1 MKFNFTKQVFENES
15 VRIELRPSLAD
26 GFAKFFSSGL
36 KLTQTQLI
44 QAQKKDVEDA
54 MASFTEDQ
62 RWFSE
67 NAPNEYFKKN
77 LLKIERIDEDF
88 DIDLAESD
96 LDFFFDFMIENDE
109 NFCKFWGEYI
119 VKAENVKKKS
129 ETIKKSIKLDSEK
142 RIVKPAS
149 KTIKKTL

>member
-44 QAQKKDVEDA
+44 QAQKKEAEEA

-77 LLKIERIDEDF
+77 LLKIERIDEEF

-109 NFCKFWGEYI
+109 SFCKFWGDYI

-129 ETIKKSIKLDSEK
+129 ETIKKSISLGLEK
-142 RIVKPAS
+142 KTAKPAS
-149 KTIKKTL
+149 RTIKRTL